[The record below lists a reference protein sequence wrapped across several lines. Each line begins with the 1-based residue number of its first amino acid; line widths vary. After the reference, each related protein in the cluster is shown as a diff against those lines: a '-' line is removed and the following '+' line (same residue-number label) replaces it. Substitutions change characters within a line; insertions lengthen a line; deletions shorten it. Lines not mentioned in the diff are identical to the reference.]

1 MEAGAARLERAL
13 AELEQGEATPELAEA
28 LAELPGCASSSGT
41 PTRPRRCSSGRS
53 PSAEALQLS
62 DVFVEALTSKGVM
75 YVYMGRLAEARV
87 LLEAAIAR
95 AHAEQLYVSEARA
108 TNNLGAL
115 AEASDRF
122 GEVLELI
129 ERMLP
134 AVRRLGDRRWETL
147 MRLGGLP
154 GLFLLGD
161 WDQALTVAGEEEP
174 RIATE
179 DARASLLPTALIH
192 VERGDGDAARA
203 VLAATEA
210 IRDSD
215 HPETR
220 ATYPAVEARILRAE
234 GRYADALAA
243 ARRALG
249 LLGDIDITSTYI
261 KYALA
266 EAIEAAI
273 ALGDLD
279 AADELLAI
287 PEALKPGHLTP
298 LIEANTAR
306 LRARVDAGRG
316 RHDEVD
322 GRFRLAS
329 ARYREFGMV
338 FYDAVAQL
346 EHAEW
351 LAGQGRGDEAEPLRA
366 HARETFERLGAR
378 PWIERAG
385 AGARPE
391 VPA

>member
-1 MEAGAARLERAL
+1 M
-13 AELEQGEATPELAEA
+13 
-28 LAELPGCASSSGT
+28 
-41 PTRPRRCSSGRS
+41 
-53 PSAEALQLS
+53 
-62 DVFVEALTSKGVM
+62 LTS
-75 YVYMGRLAEARV
+75 
-87 LLEAAIAR
+87 
-95 AHAEQLYVSEARA
+95 
-108 TNNLGAL
+108 
-115 AEASDRF
+115 
-122 GEVLELI
+122 
-129 ERMLP
+129 
-134 AVRRLGDRRWETL
+134 
-147 MRLGGLP
+147 
-154 GLFLLGD
+154 
-161 WDQALTVAGEEEP
+161 
-174 RIATE
+174 
-179 DARASLLPTALIH
+179 
-192 VERGDGDAARA
+192 
-203 VLAATEA
+203 TEA
-210 IRDSD
+210 VRDSD

-234 GRYADALAA
+234 GRHAEALAA

-249 LLGDIDITSTYI
+249 VLGDIDVTSTYI

-266 EAIEAAI
+266 EAIEAAL

-298 LIEANTAR
+298 LLEANTAR

-366 HARETFERLGAR
+366 RARETFERLGAR